1 MSFFDKKTWSGSI
14 REAESLTHTLTSGS
28 CSKTSTQSHLSCSAC
43 VGVHRH
49 KQRERDVK
57 SNVISKVLSAHL
69 RRGLASTLE
78 GTSIWLGSRES
89 ILDCAFIY
97 LSGAE
102 TCPLL
107 ILLRSIQTDVFEF
120 INICG
125 CLMTDPMFIHLISSA
140 PSFFNLKYLRFER
153 AA

>member
-57 SNVISKVLSAHL
+57 SISKVLSAHL

-140 PSFFNLKYLRFER
+140 PSLFNLKYLRFER